1 MAPKSKAPQADHRV
15 GITREENALMC
26 WLRLHPA
33 VAKTFGIEKCH
44 GKTTIGSMLS
54 QTLEAQGMD
63 LASITQAANAATG
76 VLFGDG
82 ARST

>member
-1 MAPKSKAPQADHRV
+1 MSCAERAAKRLAKAAAKEAKRASSLAALASCQAQLAV
-15 GITREENALMC
+15 VAQIPLENQA
-26 WLRLHPA
+26 
-33 VAKTFGIEKCH
+33 
-44 GKTTIGSMLS
+44 
-54 QTLEAQGMD
+54 EAAAA